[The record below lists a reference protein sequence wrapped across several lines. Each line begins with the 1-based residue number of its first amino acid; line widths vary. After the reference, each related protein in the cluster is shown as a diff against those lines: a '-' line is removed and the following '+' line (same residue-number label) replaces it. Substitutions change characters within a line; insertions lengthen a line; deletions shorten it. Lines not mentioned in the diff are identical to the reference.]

1 MLILTT
7 NTAGSQLNRDLGEES
22 ISEETRLEFETRH
35 QGCVRDSRDHALHP
49 MQVLPCRCLLH
60 HLRKLAHSDSL
71 TPVHTMLGASGSQ
84 LRTVGHYF
92 EDEPELGRA
101 WYHPHPL

>member
-7 NTAGSQLNRDLGEES
+7 NTAGSQLNRDLGEEN
-22 ISEETRLEFETRH
+22 ISEETRLEFEIRY
-35 QGCVRDSRDHALHP
+35 QGCFRDSRDHALHLL
-49 MQVLPCRCLLH
+49 QVLPGRSLLH

-71 TPVHTMLGASGSQ
+71 TPVHTMLGANGSQ
-84 LRTVGHYF
+84 LRRVRHYF

-101 WYHPHPL
+101 